1 MTYIIRFEDKE
12 KESLMGGKARA
23 IAQSARFA
31 LAQLQQADFLIP
43 KGFVLSPAA
52 FEASLTLEL
61 RKAIVETFHETSLQQ
76 DEGEIKRLLANLQL
90 NETVK
95 LEMLYTL
102 HRLCPNG
109 ELVAVRSSAIDE
121 DNVQHSFAGQL
132 DSFLNVP
139 LEAVAEKVAAVW
151 RSNFSDR
158 VLNYRRE
165 LGLSPIPHP
174 PAVLIQR
181 MVNPTVAGVA
191 FAADPVTG
199 RRGVAVIS
207 AVYGLGTS
215 LVSGESDADTYHVDL
230 KERIIQCQIIAEK
243 PILDDEQIQAVAKL
257 VRQVSKYFDRPQD
270 IEWAIEDGQLYLLQ
284 SRPITALAQMPD
296 PDGILNLWD
305 NSNIAE
311 SYSGVTTPLTFSFA
325 RRAYEQ
331 VYRQFCRLM
340 GVPLA
345 TINRQDD
352 TFSRMIGLIQGRVYY
367 NLLSWYRVLALL
379 PGFRV
384 NRRFMEQMMGVRE
397 SLPESIVAELQ
408 TATWQDRLQDSW
420 RLVKT
425 VIGLITNY
433 FLLPR
438 RIRQFYRR
446 LDKALQSPLNLEKL
460 RPDELAAYYRQIE
473 SQLLTRWDAPL
484 INDFF
489 AMIFYGVLRRLTEK
503 WCNDKSGT
511 LQNDLIGGEGNIIS
525 AEPAKRI
532 REMAGLIAGNREVIE
547 LLCHG
552 SLDAILPAIA
562 QLNEFKL
569 QYQEYLDKFGDRCLE
584 ELKLESLTL
593 HDNPLPLLRAV
604 GQLAPRE
611 GSEDR
616 GSKGVEENFLT
627 KIPNP
632 KPKIQIRFRKTAEL
646 RIRRAFRGHP
656 LRRFLFNWVLKN
668 ARERVRDRENLRFE
682 RTRVFGLARRVF
694 LELGRRFY
702 ALDFLHSH
710 RDIFYLEVNEILGF
724 IEGTATCTDLKGLVA
739 VRQAEFAKYREM
751 PSPGDRFE
759 TRGIVYQGLETPP
772 QSPPSTGGRE
782 DNSQSP
788 PSTGGREDN
797 SQSPLLTGGREENS
811 QSPLLTGGREDNS
824 QSPLLTGGREE
835 NSQSP
840 PLTGGRED
848 NSQSPLLTGGT
859 KGGVSQ
865 SPITSSYL
873 QGIGCSP
880 GVVRGAVR
888 VITDPKQVVGTD
900 KSVPL
905 QPGTIIVA
913 DRTDPGWILLF
924 PAAAGLLVE
933 RGSLLSHAAI
943 VARELGI
950 PAIVSLPGVTQWL
963 KDGDWVEL
971 DGSTGKVSKI
981 S

>member
-23 IAQSARFA
+23 IAQ
-31 LAQLQQADFLIP
+31 LQQQAGFLIP
-43 KGFVLSPAA
+43 NGFVLSPAA

-61 RKAIVETFHETSLQQ
+61 REAIVETFHEMPLQQ
-76 DEGEIKRLLANLQL
+76 DEDEIQRLLANLQL

-139 LEAVAEKVAAVW
+139 LEEVAEKVAAVW

-207 AVYGLGTS
+207 AVSGLGTS
-215 LVSGESDADTYHVDL
+215 LVSGETDADTYHVDL
-230 KERIIQCQIIAEK
+230 KERIIQRQIIAEK

-270 IEWAIEDGQLYLLQ
+270 IEWAIEDGQVYLLQ
-284 SRPITALAQMPD
+284 SRPITTLAQMPD
-296 PDGILNLWD
+296 PDGIFNLWD

-345 TINRQDD
+345 TINRHDD

-425 VIGLITNY
+425 VVGLITNY

-438 RIRQFYRR
+438 RIRQFYQR
-446 LDKALQSPLNLEKL
+446 LDKALQLSQFNLEDL
-460 RPDELAAYYRQIE
+460 RPDELAAFYRQIE

-489 AMIFYGVLRRLTEK
+489 AMIFYGVLRSLTEK
-503 WCNDKSGT
+503 WCNDKSRT

-562 QLNEFKL
+562 QLTELKL
-569 QYQEYLDKFGDRCLE
+569 QYQEYLEKFGDRCLE
-584 ELKLESLTL
+584 ELKLESPTL

-604 GQLAPRE
+604 GQLAGIERV
-611 GSEDR
+611 G
-616 GSKGVEENFLT
+616 ENSLT
-627 KIPNP
+627 EIPNP
-632 KPKIQIRFRKTAEL
+632 KSQIQIRFRKTAEL
-646 RIRRAFRGHP
+646 RLRRAFRGHP
-656 LRRFLFNWVLKN
+656 LRRLVFNWVLKN
-668 ARERVRDRENLRFE
+668 ARKRVRDRENLRFE

-694 LELGRRFY
+694 LEFGRRFY
-702 ALDFLHSH
+702 ALDLLQSH
-710 RDIFYLEVNEILGF
+710 RDIFYLEVNEIMGF

-739 VRQAEFAKYREM
+739 VRQGEFAKYREM
-751 PSPGDRFE
+751 PSPSDRFE
-759 TRGIVYQGLETPP
+759 TRGIVYQGLEP
-772 QSPPSTGGRE
+772 PPS
-782 DNSQSP
+782 
-788 PSTGGREDN
+788 
-797 SQSPLLTGGREENS
+797 
-811 QSPLLTGGREDNS
+811 
-824 QSPLLTGGREE
+824 
-835 NSQSP
+835 
-840 PLTGGRED
+840 
-848 NSQSPLLTGGT
+848 TGGT

-888 VITDPKQVVGTD
+888 VITDPRQVVGTD
-900 KSVPL
+900 QSVPL